1 MTVYMEALVDFADV
15 KKGDTFYAFT
25 IPNDPIDEFKG
36 MEGKL
41 FYATDKAPHKDETF
55 ILEETM
61 CKRVFIS
68 IEDCMAHSV
77 KYECSGVQ
85 DEEDFFS
92 AVGLNSWDFDWST
105 VHNFEERT
113 KCEYFDRWLCTDTH
127 VGKGVLSIDGER
139 VALFSQTGRKNGC
152 NFKWLSKEAKDKAR
166 KFAQEFIKQDGF
178 EYNDVLEEGENL
190 VDFFM

>member
-1 MTVYMEALVDFADV
+1 MAVYMEALVDFADL

-41 FYATDKAPHKDETF
+41 FYATDVIPHKDETF
-55 ILEETM
+55 ILDETM
-61 CKRVFIS
+61 CKKVFIS
-68 IEDCMAHSV
+68 IEDCMTHSV
-77 KYECSGVQ
+77 KHECSGVQ

-92 AVGLNSWDFDWST
+92 SIGFNSWEFDWEK
-105 VHNFEERT
+105 HDEFEQRT
-113 KCEYFDRWLCTDTH
+113 KSQYFSHWLCTDSY
-127 VGKGVLSIDGER
+127 VGKGILSIDGER
-139 VALFSQTGRKNGC
+139 VALFSQTGRKMDC

-166 KFAQEFIKQDGF
+166 KFAQEFIKQDEF
-178 EYNDVLEEGENL
+178 EYNDVLEQGENL